1 MSNANNDQFLE
12 DRDDAAETPSERRES
27 VRSSLLIQAAK
38 LIAEEQEYICIL
50 RDVSADGLKIRHFGE
65 IPESDHLEIG
75 FANGETMPVELVWKD
90 ETHAGLRVREGA
102 EPSLIVARSYN
113 SRARRKVRLKVDACA
128 KASWEGKGA
137 HTTIRNISQQGASIE
152 CSELMAR
159 DQLIR
164 LDIDGLSPIYAK
176 VRWRRG
182 REYGLVF
189 ETTLSFEELAAATV
203 NIHMQDGRRPVPRVV
218 NAR

>member
-1 MSNANNDQFLE
+1 MSNTNSLQCLDE
-12 DRDDAAETPSERRES
+12 RDNAAGTPSERRQSE
-27 VRSSLLIQAAK
+27 RSSLLIQAAK
-38 LIAEEQEYICIL
+38 LIAEQQEYICVL

-65 IPESDHLEIG
+65 VPDCDHLEIG

-90 ETHAGLRVREGA
+90 ETHAGLRVRDET
-102 EPSLIVARSYN
+102 EPSHIVARSHN
-113 SRARRKVRLKVDACA
+113 TGARRKVRLKVDASA
-128 KASWEGKGA
+128 KASWAGRGA
-137 HTTIRNISQQGASIE
+137 DTTIRNLSQQGAAIE

-164 LDIDGLSPIYAK
+164 LDIDGLSSIYAK

-182 REYGLVF
+182 SEYGLVF
-189 ETTLSFEELAAATV
+189 ETTLSFEELAAATAS
-203 NIHMQDGRRPVPRVV
+203 IHMQDGHGPAPRIA